1 VRYNHQYS
9 TTLQFGK
16 EEKMLPRMIYSAIA
30 FLNTSRLSAVAMLT
44 LIATLFVVVT
54 GTAPA
59 SASGAG
65 QPKEVE
71 QALAKAGTNRAELV
85 TALKSVPASQREGMQ
100 FLVAN
105 MPVADLQTL
114 SSKFLLENVALAYE
128 AYEKAPW
135 KGSIAKD
142 LFLNDILPYS
152 CLNEQRDGSRKMLRE
167 KSLPLIADC
176 KTPGEAAQRLNQ
188 KLFPL
193 LNARYSTDRKRPDQ
207 SPTETIASG
216 KATCS
221 GLSILLADAC
231 RAVGIPARVAGT
243 PLWTNLRGNHT
254 WVEVW
259 DGEWHFTGAA
269 EPDPAGLDR
278 GWFVSDA
285 SKARK
290 DIPQHAIYASSFK
303 QTGIAFPLVWAP
315 DIAWIPAV
323 NVTDHYT
330 PKTAVAETPHLLVKV
345 VDSAGKRV
353 AAKVALRELAKS
365 AVTTTLEGTSK
376 DESADLNDILSFN
389 LLLSCP
395 PPTYRITVTF
405 AGHTIHQDIKPNMT
419 SQQVVVITLP

>member
-1 VRYNHQYS
+1 MLLPKMAHFSAAIFPTFRLPS
-9 TTLQFGK
+9 SALFG
-16 EEKMLPRMIYSAIA
+16 LAA
-30 FLNTSRLSAVAMLT
+30 ALLLA
-44 LIATLFVVVT
+44 VT
-54 GTAPA
+54 GVLP
-59 SASGAG
+59 ASGAG
-65 QPKEVE
+65 SGQPKAVE
-71 QALAKAGTNRAELV
+71 EALTKAGANRAELQI
-85 TALKSVPASQREGMQ
+85 ALKSVPAAQREGMQ
-100 FLVAN
+100 FLIAN

-114 SSKFLLENVALAYE
+114 SSKYLLESVGIAYE

-152 CLNEQRDGSRKMLRE
+152 CLNEQRDDSRKMLRE

-176 KTPGEAAQRLNQ
+176 KTAGEAAQRLNQ

-193 LNARYSTDRKRPDQ
+193 LNARYSTERKRPDQ
-207 SPTETIASG
+207 NPTETIASG

-221 GLSILLADAC
+221 GLSILLVDAC

-278 GWFVSDA
+278 GWFVGDA

-290 DIPQHAIYASSFK
+290 DLPQHAIYASSFK

-315 DIAWIPAV
+315 EIGWIPAV
-323 NVTDHYT
+323 NVTDRYT
-330 PKTAVAETPHLLVKV
+330 PKTAAVDKPQMLVKV
-345 VDSAGKRV
+345 LNKAGKRV
-353 AAKVALRELAKS
+353 AAQVALRELTKS

-376 DESADLNDILSFN
+376 DESADLNDMLTFD

-395 PPTYRITVTF
+395 PPTYRLTVTY
-405 AGHTIHQDIKPNMT
+405 AGHTIHQDVKSDMS
-419 SQQVVVITLP
+419 SQQVVVVTLP

>member
-1 VRYNHQYS
+1 MHTKPIPSYTAVRGTSLPAH
-9 TTLQFGK
+9 LAILVFGVALLAAIIGA
-16 EEKMLPRMIYSAIA
+16 LPAA
-30 FLNTSRLSAVAMLT
+30 A
-44 LIATLFVVVT
+44 
-54 GTAPA
+54 
-59 SASGAG
+59 ASGDSKA
-65 QPKEVE
+65 VE
-71 QALAKAGTNRAELV
+71 LALTKAGANRVELM
-85 TALKSVPASQREGMQ
+85 TALKRVPAAQREGMQ

-105 MPVADLQTL
+105 MPVTDLQSL

-128 AYEKAPW
+128 AYDKAPW

-152 CLNEQRDGSRKMLRE
+152 CLNEQRDGSRQMLRA

-221 GLSILLADAC
+221 GLSILLVDAC

-254 WVEVW
+254 WTEVW

-269 EPDPAGLDR
+269 EPDPSGLDH
-278 GWFVSDA
+278 GWFVGDA

-290 DIPQHAIYASSFK
+290 EIPQHAIYASSFK
-303 QTGIAFPLVWAP
+303 QTGLSFPLVWAP
-315 DIAWIPAV
+315 EIGWIPAV
-323 NVTDHYT
+323 NVTDRYT
-330 PKTAVAETPHLLVKV
+330 PKTADAEEKPHLLVKV
-345 VDSAGKRV
+345 VNSAGRRV
-353 AAKVALRELAKS
+353 AAQVTLRELTKG

-376 DESADLNDILSFN
+376 DESADLNDMLSFS
-389 LLLSCP
+389 LLPACP
-395 PPTYRITVTF
+395 PPSYRLTVTY
-405 AGHTIHQDIKPNMT
+405 AGHVIHQDLKPDMT
-419 SQQVVVITLP
+419 SQQVVVVALP

>member
-1 VRYNHQYS
+1 M
-9 TTLQFGK
+9 LLP
-16 EEKMLPRMIYSAIA
+16 KMAHFSAAI
-30 FLNTSRLSAVAMLT
+30 FPPSRLFSSALFGLVA
-44 LIATLFVVVT
+44 ALFLAVT
-54 GTAPA
+54 GALPA
-59 SASGAG
+59 SAAGAG
-65 QPKEVE
+65 PSKAVE
-71 QALAKAGTNRAELV
+71 EALTRAGANRAELQL
-85 TALKSVPASQREGMQ
+85 ALKSVPAAQREGLQ
-100 FLVAN
+100 FLIAN

-114 SSKFLLENVALAYE
+114 SSRYLLENVSIAYE

-152 CLNEQRDGSRKMLRE
+152 CLNEQRDDSRKMLRE

-176 KTPGEAAQRLNQ
+176 KTAGEAAQRLNQ

-193 LNARYSTDRKRPDQ
+193 LNARYSTERKRPDQ
-207 SPTETIASG
+207 NPTETIASG

-221 GLSILLADAC
+221 GLSILLVDAC

-278 GWFVSDA
+278 GWFVGDA

-290 DIPQHAIYASSFK
+290 DLPQHAIYASSFK

-315 DIAWIPAV
+315 EIGWIPAV
-323 NVTDHYT
+323 NVTDRYT
-330 PKTAVAETPHLLVKV
+330 PKTAAVDKPQMLVKV
-345 VDSAGKRV
+345 LNRAGKRV
-353 AAKVALRELAKS
+353 AAQVALRELTKS

-376 DESADLNDILSFN
+376 DESADLNDMLTFD

-395 PPTYRITVTF
+395 PPTYRLTVTY
-405 AGHTIHQDIKPNMT
+405 AGHTVHQDVKSDMS
-419 SQQVVVITLP
+419 SQQVLVVTLP